1 MLGRSVGL
9 SDDEIAGMAEPDSV
23 ASFDDTDKLV
33 LRFADVSTRSI
44 RVPDEL
50 YAKLA
55 ARFPKQ
61 QLIELSLTVAL
72 AALVNRVHATF
83 QTDLDESTKQQVADG
98 PACPIGR

>member
-83 QTDLDESTKQQVADG
+83 QTDLDSSTRESVADG
-98 PACPIGR
+98 PACPIGG

>member
-9 SDDEIAGMAEPDSV
+9 SDDEMAGMADATSV
-23 ASFDDTDKLV
+23 ASFDETDRLV
-33 LRFADVSTRSI
+33 LRYAETSI
-44 RVPDEL
+44 REIKIPDEL

-61 QLIELSLTVAL
+61 ELIELAMTVAL

-83 QTDLDESTKQQVADG
+83 QTDLDESTKQAVANA
-98 PACPIGR
+98 P